1 MVVCPWK
8 YFCDFF
14 CKVCLPEPPKHT
26 GLLAISPKNTI
37 PVGGHGTY
45 ICEDQSLG
53 VDAVWW
59 IM

>member
-1 MVVCPWK
+1 MI
-8 YFCDFF
+8 FS

-37 PVGGHGTY
+37 PIGGHGTY

-53 VDAVWW
+53 VDAV
-59 IM
+59 